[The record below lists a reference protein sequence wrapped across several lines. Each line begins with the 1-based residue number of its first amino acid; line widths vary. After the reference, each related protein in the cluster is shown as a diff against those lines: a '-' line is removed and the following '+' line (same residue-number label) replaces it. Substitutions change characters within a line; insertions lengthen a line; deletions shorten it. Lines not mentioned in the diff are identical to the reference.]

1 VRGARGLEPKN
12 RNGKGNAVNIDFEG
26 IEQIIA
32 SCQSEQILQETLER
46 LRNLS
51 EENTKEEAI
60 IRLLIDLP
68 VSG

>member
-1 VRGARGLEPKN
+1 
-12 RNGKGNAVNIDFEG
+12 VNIDFEG